1 MQKIYDLVKKIARP
15 TVMIGLLVVAVLNFI
30 LGSVNSPGSFMP
42 FVANGFTLLFVL
54 ALYAIP
60 AVLLLL
66 KKDEE
71 VKIFLFILVAFWVV
85 QASINYL
92 SSGMLIEDGYG
103 TAVILLGI
111 FAFIEGLLLLTCVV
125 FFVLNKAFGINLNK
139 LLNLFIM
146 IATAFFF
153 LVFVFTLVEL
163 ITYENGW
170 TSYFN
175 AFIDTLFMPFI
186 IVCSLVLLTDS
197 KNTGSK
203 EEDTSEEKEEPK
215 EEAKEA
221 E

>member
-1 MQKIYDLVKKIARP
+1 
-15 TVMIGLLVVAVLNFI
+15 
-30 LGSVNSPGSFMP
+30 
-42 FVANGFTLLFVL
+42 
-54 ALYAIP
+54 
-60 AVLLLL
+60 
-66 KKDEE
+66 
-71 VKIFLFILVAFWVV
+71 
-85 QASINYL
+85 
-92 SSGMLIEDGYG
+92 MLIEDGYG

-111 FAFIEGLLLLTCVV
+111 FAFIEGLLFFTCVV

-215 EEAKEA
+215 EEAREA

>member
-1 MQKIYDLVKKIARP
+1 MQNIYDSVKKIARP
-15 TVMIGLLVVAVLNFI
+15 VVMIGLLVVAVLDFI

-66 KKDEE
+66 KKDNEA
-71 VKIFLFILVAFWVV
+71 KIFLLILVAFWVV
-85 QASINYL
+85 QACINYL
-92 SSGMLIEDGYG
+92 GLGRLIEDNYG
-103 TAVILLGI
+103 TSLILYGI

-146 IATAFFF
+146 IALLFFV
-153 LVFVFTLVEL
+153 LVFVFNLVEL
-163 ITYENGW
+163 ITYESGW
-170 TSYFN
+170 TGYFN

-186 IVCSLVLLTDS
+186 ITCSLILLSDS
-197 KNTGSK
+197 KCESKK
-203 EEDTSEEKEEPK
+203 EETNDEKV
-215 EEAKEA
+215 EA

>member
-71 VKIFLFILVAFWVV
+71 AKIFLFILVAFWVV

-111 FAFIEGLLLLTCVV
+111 FAFIEVL
-125 FFVLNKAFGINLNK
+125 FVLNKAFGINLNK